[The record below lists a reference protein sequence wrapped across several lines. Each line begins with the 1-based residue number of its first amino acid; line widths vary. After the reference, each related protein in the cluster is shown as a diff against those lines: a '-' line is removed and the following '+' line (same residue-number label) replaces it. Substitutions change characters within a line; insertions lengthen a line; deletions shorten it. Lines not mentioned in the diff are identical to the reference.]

1 MVFENNISISKV
13 TAKVVMTLLFI
24 ATCLTTSA
32 QQTMVRQALKALQ
45 AEDLE
50 TAKGNIDSAAVHEET
65 KDSSSTWYYRGF
77 IYKKVYNNTE
87 KSNRNS
93 SARGISVESFK
104 IFLELDKKSE
114 LFETAYKSVKYL
126 ASTYYNDAA
135 NALTD
140 NPEGY
145 ELAIINFGKH
155 KQTMLLIEPNHDFRS
170 LEKQFYLVLGQVYN
184 QLYEGDREKNI
195 SFYEK
200 TEDAYKLVLGVDSN
214 NLSANYNL
222 AILYYNEGVNIIK
235 NLDYDLD
242 LITLTLIQD
251 EVVVLFQRALP
262 YAERAY
268 LLNPCRKETLIM
280 LSGIYFS
287 LNEMEKSQQIQM
299 ELEGIEKIGEYKGLL
314 KKVKGMQEGTDEF
327 NNTQIKIKELI
338 ETYSN
343 INYCAGIK

>member
-1 MVFENNISISKV
+1 MVLKNNISIIKA
-13 TAKVVMTLLFI
+13 TTKVVMLLLFI
-24 ATCLTTSA
+24 AACHKTSA
-32 QQTMVRQALKALQ
+32 QQDMVRQALKALQ

-50 TAKGNIDSAAVHEET
+50 TAKGNIDAAAVHEET

-77 IYKKVYNNTE
+77 IYKKVYNTE
-87 KSNRNS
+87 KSNKS
-93 SARGISVESFK
+93 SIARDISVESFQTFFE
-104 IFLELDKKSE
+104 IDKKSE
-114 LFETAYKSVKYL
+114 LYETAYKSVKYL

-145 ELAIINFGKH
+145 ERAIINFEKH
-155 KQTMLLIEPNHDFRS
+155 KETMLLIEPNHDFRS
-170 LEKQFYLVLGQVYN
+170 LEMQFYLVLGQVYN
-184 QLYEGDREKNI
+184 QLYEQDREKNI
-195 SFYEK
+195 LFYEK
-200 TEDAYKLVLGVDSN
+200 TEDAYKLVLGLDSN

-287 LNEMEKSQQIQM
+287 LNEMEKSQQIQT
-299 ELEGIEKIGEYKGLL
+299 ELEGIEKIGEYKELL
-314 KKVKGMQEGTDEF
+314 KSVDGLQDGTDEF
-327 NNTQIKIKELI
+327 NDVQNKIKKLI
-338 ETYSN
+338 EAHSN